1 MARTR
6 RTEFRSFGLTA
17 RPRKSRMREG
27 ISEHYWTVRCRRK
40 GEEGEWSLGWQHS
53 NRAAEYAF
61 HAWVEKHRKA
71 PSPKDGTAR
80 FVDVIERYIEMVP
93 TTAKRPRTK
102 ENHTFRARKLLEFVQ
117 SVDIN
122 LTIADF
128 DAALFEQYLGWM
140 RTVKGHSPQ
149 TIQNALVGARTILKF
164 AEAQGLVTS
173 PPKVPAMRVPAPQ
186 HQVLYANEVEATIGH
201 AEAPLDTLIRLMWLT
216 GMRVSEAASTRGADL
231 LPNER
236 MVIVQERD
244 GFVPKTPESTR
255 QVPVTIE
262 MMLELQKLV
271 TTPDAPLFPCE
282 VGRVYHYWRH
292 RMRKAQ
298 RAAGVRLFTFH
309 DLRRA
314 VADRLRNAGVPMD
327 QYARLMG
334 HAPVTALRHYSTVTT
349 DDLHKAFKAGLGAT
363 RVQDDADGGDNDE

>member
-6 RTEFRSFGLTA
+6 RTEFRSFGFTA

-27 ISEHYWTVRCRRK
+27 ISEQYWTVRCRRK
-40 GEEGEWSLGWQHS
+40 GEEGEWSLGWRPS
-53 NRAAEYAF
+53 SRAAEYAF
-61 HAWVEKHRKA
+61 HAWLDKNRKA

-80 FVDVIERYIEMVP
+80 FADVIERYIEMVP

-102 ENHTFRARKLLEFVQ
+102 ENHIFRARKLLEFVQ

-149 TIQNALVGARTILKF
+149 TIQNALVGARTILKY

-173 PPKVPAMRVPAPQ
+173 PPKVPTMRVPAPQ
-186 HQVLYANEVEATIGH
+186 HQVLYESEVLATIEH

-255 QVPVTIE
+255 QVPVTAV
-262 MMLELQKLV
+262 MMAELQKLV
-271 TTPDAPLFPCE
+271 TTPEAQLFPCP
-282 VGRVYHYWRH
+282 VQRVYHFWRH

-314 VADRLRNAGVPMD
+314 VADRLRTAGIPMD
-327 QYARLMG
+327 RYAKMMG
-334 HAPVTALRHYSTVTT
+334 HAPVTAVRHYSTIAPG
-349 DDLHKAFKAGLGAT
+349 DLHEALEAGLKAT
-363 RVQDDADGGDNDE
+363 RRKKDSTE

>member
-6 RTEFRSFGLTA
+6 RTEFRSFDYVA
-17 RPRKSRMREG
+17 RPRRKSRVREG
-27 ISEHYWTVRCRRK
+27 ITEHYWTVRCRKK
-40 GEEGEWSLGWQHS
+40 GLEGEWSLGWQSS

-61 HAWVEKHRKA
+61 HAWVAKHR
-71 PSPKDGTAR
+71 TAR
-80 FVDVIERYIEMVP
+80 FVDVIERFIEMVP
-93 TTAKRPRTK
+93 TTAKRPMTK
-102 ENHTFRARKLLEFVQ
+102 ENHIFRARKLQTFIKT
-117 SVDIN
+117 VDID

-128 DAALFEQYLGWM
+128 DAAIFEQYLGWM

-149 TIQNALVGARTILKF
+149 TIQNALVGARTILKY

-173 PPKVPAMRVPAPQ
+173 PPKVPAMRVPAPL
-186 HQVLYANEVEATIGH
+186 HQVLYANAVAATIEH

-236 MVIVQERD
+236 MVIVQERNA
-244 GFVPKTPESTR
+244 FVPKTPESTR
-255 QVPVTIE
+255 QVPVTTE
-262 MMLELQKLV
+262 MMAELQSLV
-271 TTPDAPLFPCE
+271 TTPEAQLFPCT
-282 VGRVYHYWRH
+282 VKCAYHHWRH

-327 QYARLMG
+327 RYAKMMG
-334 HAPVTALRHYSTVTT
+334 HAPVTAVRHYSTIAPG
-349 DDLHKAFKAGLGAT
+349 DLHEALEAGIKAT
-363 RVQDDADGGDNDE
+363 RRKKDPTEPR